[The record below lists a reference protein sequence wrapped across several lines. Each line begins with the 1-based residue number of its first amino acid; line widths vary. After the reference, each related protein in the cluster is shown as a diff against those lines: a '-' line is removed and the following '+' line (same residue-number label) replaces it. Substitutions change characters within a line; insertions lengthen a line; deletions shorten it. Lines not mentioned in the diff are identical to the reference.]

1 MSSSDPDLNGKVM
14 ILRERYVDA
23 LVANIFA
30 FEDAR
35 YKKEIND
42 LIVENA
48 QRLGHVSL
56 GFNYNGQEY
65 GWDGRPVKSSTSLSS
80 FLIPRMVQASQLRA
94 QAENDR
100 KLISQVLLQLVT
112 ACGPQDQDLRD
123 ALPECIVTNES
134 FVPSYTQWPR
144 TREPGWPLMGN
155 ERAYRQFLKITTKI
169 EMYYA
174 LKFIL

>member
-1 MSSSDPDLNGKVM
+1 MA
-14 ILRERYVDA
+14 LRQRFVNA
-23 LVANIFA
+23 LVTSIFT

-35 YKKEIND
+35 YNKEIND
-42 LIVENA
+42 LITENS
-48 QRLGHVSL
+48 QYLGHGSL
-56 GFNYNGQEY
+56 GFNYKGQEY
-65 GWDGRPVKSSTSLSS
+65 GWDGNPIKNSDSLSS

-112 ACGPQDQDLRD
+112 ACGHEDQDLRD
-123 ALPECIVTNES
+123 ALPECIVTSER
-134 FVPSYTQWPR
+134 FVPSYEHFPR